1 MSQDLSPEDIGA
13 QPASVEALTIE
24 QAAELQDKG
33 AQPGP
38 EDFAILEAAPAA
50 PSSAL
55 NQVKW
60 PSSDLEAPDYR
71 YVASEPDHR
80 EFTLTPNVLDALIS
94 CNRYVPYRDKGIMAF
109 ALRGA
114 QLVQGNELEK
124 ASQVNLRQVKPDHT
138 EFRCVIGF
146 YYLEERRITA
156 FTASTVPCRRAI
168 YSYKNGGDPS
178 NMLPSG
184 LHTYYV
190 WRHKAIKPALRLAY
204 SSSDPE
210 TGAEATVLRTTND
223 YTLETR
229 DRFDKSV
236 PLDNVH
242 CSYFTEQDD
251 FLGASFSSWGCLT
264 VRGTSEPSHQWKKF
278 QNVLQSLG
286 SRARIDLMLATGKDA
301 AIAASNLG
309 DLSGLEAKLA
319 ALRPGSRGPEV
330 SRLQEKLGIQQTG
343 FFGASTADKYTGFQ
357 RTLNGNARLA
367 DGLYTSTTDAAT
379 GWGILTQPR
388 PTS

>member
-1 MSQDLSPEDIGA
+1 MLQDLSPEDIGA
-13 QPASVEALTIE
+13 QPASAATLTID

-38 EDFAILEAAPAA
+38 DDFAGLEAAPSAA
-50 PSSAL
+50 SSAL

-60 PSSDLEAPDYR
+60 PTSDREAPDYR
-71 YVASEPDHR
+71 YLAGEPDHQ
-80 EFTLTPNVLDALIS
+80 EFTLTPDVLDALIL
-94 CNRYVPYRDKGIMAF
+94 CNRYAPYRDKGNMAF
-109 ALRGA
+109 AFRGA
-114 QLVQGNELEK
+114 QLVQSHEVEK
-124 ASQVNLRQVKPDHT
+124 AAQIDLRQVRPDHT

-146 YYLEERRITA
+146 YHLEERRLTA

-190 WRHKAIKPALRLAY
+190 WRHKAIRPALRLGH

-223 YTLETR
+223 YTLETK

-242 CSYFTEQDD
+242 CSYYTEQND

-264 VRGTSEPSHQWKKF
+264 VRGTPEPSHQWKKF
-278 QNVLQSLG
+278 QNVLQALG
-286 SRARIDLMLATGKDA
+286 PRARIDLMLATGKDA
-301 AIAASNLG
+301 ATAASNLG
-309 DLSGLEAKLA
+309 DRSALEAKLT
-319 ALRPGSRGPEV
+319 ALRPGSRGSEV
-330 SRLQEKLGIQQTG
+330 SRLQEKLGIPQTG
-343 FFGASTADKYTGFQ
+343 FFGASTADKYTAFQ
-357 RTLNGNARLA
+357 RMLEGNAGLA
-367 DGLYTSTTDAAT
+367 DGLYTKATDAAT
-379 GWGILTQPR
+379 GWNILTQLP
-388 PTS
+388 PNS